1 MRPGSGHLLVPT
13 SLKNEAP
20 TALLQCLS
28 CQSAS
33 STPHPQALRPD
44 PLQNTPGKVGLSP
57 LLTCWFPPLY
67 LGPRSSRLGSSCCPD
82 WRSGM
87 LNPAWPKGLGIP
99 LAATS
104 LQSHPNLP
112 STQIQAVP
120 FPGKRRRKPAGQEH
134 RTWDEA
140 AGIHCSLGAAR
151 GQLKQLYGAGQHCI
165 GMWGGRK
172 GAWLGCFRAA
182 GQDQAVLAEPAGRGS
197 C

>member
-1 MRPGSGHLLVPT
+1 MPFLPVSLQHSSSSSTQTRPSAEHPRKGGTVSSAHLLVPT
-13 SLKNEAP
+13 P
-20 TALLQCLS
+20 
-28 CQSAS
+28 
-33 STPHPQALRPD
+33 
-44 PLQNTPGKVGLSP
+44 
-57 LLTCWFPPLY
+57 Y

-112 STQIQAVP
+112 STQIQAMP
-120 FPGKRRRKPAGQEH
+120 FPGKRRRKSAGQEH

-165 GMWGGRK
+165 GMWRGRK
-172 GAWLGCFRAA
+172 GARLGWFRAA